1 VRRYTFEN
9 PPTGKAKMTRFT
21 VFFAVLALALV
32 MVTLPAGAGPPAGI
46 SPVCNPSWGTITI
59 PVCV

>member
-1 VRRYTFEN
+1 
-9 PPTGKAKMTRFT
+9 MTRFT